1 LSTRNTGYALTALLE
16 EFGATMRLW
25 PFFLLAAA
33 LALSAI
39 EQSCTCRPDQEGV
52 NIDGS
57 STVYVISEAV
67 AEEYQK
73 RYRGRVSIGVSGTG
87 GGFKKLCSGR
97 VNIIGASRPIS
108 DAEKELCR
116 KNNINAQE
124 FSVALDG
131 IIIAVNKK
139 NTWINNINVK
149 TLKTLFE
156 PEAEGKINN
165 WSDLDPS
172 FPARKIAIFS
182 PGIASGTYDYF
193 TKAIVGKEHASRGDI
208 TSSEDD
214 NVLVHGVRSNLDSIG
229 FFSFAYYLENRADLK
244 ALPLLQADGSTLM
257 PSVQSIQDG
266 SYKPLSRP
274 LYIYA
279 DQTKLKKAE
288 KSFLRFY
295 LENMSELAPEVGFV
309 ALAPK
314 AHQESL
320 HKLAS
325 E

>member
-1 LSTRNTGYALTALLE
+1 
-16 EFGATMRLW
+16 MRLW
-25 PFFLLAAA
+25 PFFLLSAA
-33 LALSAI
+33 LLLSAI
-39 EQSCTCRPDQEGV
+39 EQSCTCRPDLKSV

-73 RYRGRVSIGVSGTG
+73 RYKGRVSIGVSGTG

-97 VNIIGASRPIS
+97 INIIGASRPIS
-108 DAEKELCR
+108 QAEKELCT
-116 KNNINAQE
+116 KNNINPGE

-131 IIIAVNKK
+131 IVIAVNQK
-139 NTWINNINVK
+139 NTWIQDISIEI
-149 TLKTLFE
+149 LRTLFE
-156 PEAEGKINN
+156 PGAEGKIIN
-165 WSDLDPS
+165 WSDLNPS
-172 FPARKIAIFS
+172 WPQRKIAIFS

-193 TKAIVGKEHASRGDI
+193 TKVIVGKEHASRGDI

-229 FFSFAYYLENRADLK
+229 FFSFAYYQENRGDLK
-244 ALPLLQADGSTLM
+244 ALPLSMPNGSVVR

-274 LYIYA
+274 VYIYA
-279 DQTKLKKAE
+279 DQKRLTNTE
-288 KSFLRFY
+288 NIFLRFY
-295 LENMSELAPEVGFV
+295 LESSAELAPDVGFI
-309 ALAPK
+309 ALDHEA
-314 AHQESL
+314 QTESL
-320 HKLAS
+320 QKLAS